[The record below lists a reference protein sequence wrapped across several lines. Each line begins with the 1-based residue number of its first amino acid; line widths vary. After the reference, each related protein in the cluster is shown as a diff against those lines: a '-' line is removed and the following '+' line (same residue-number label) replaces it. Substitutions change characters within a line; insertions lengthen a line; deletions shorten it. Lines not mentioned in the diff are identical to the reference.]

1 MKPFLFCLR
10 ELSFLDEFSEFPR
23 SVLESLR
30 QPLEDGQITV
40 SRAQGSLTFPCRFLL
55 LAASNPC
62 PCGYLGHPKKPCRC
76 LPGAVLRYRKRLS
89 GPLLD
94 RIDLH
99 VDVPPVVDEDL
110 VSDALAESS
119 TTIRERVVKA
129 RKRQK
134 DRFAN
139 LKILTNGEMGP
150 SEIKKFCRL
159 SGEATTLLKQAISR
173 LSLSA
178 RSYFKT
184 IKISQTITDLNKKEI
199 IESSAVAEALQFR
212 SHDD

>member
-1 MKPFLFCLR
+1 ML
-10 ELSFLDEFSEFPR
+10 FLDEFSEFPR
-23 SVLESLR
+23 TVLEALR
-30 QPLEDGQITV
+30 QPLEDGIITI

-62 PCGYLGHPKKPCRC
+62 PCGYLGHPKKSCRC
-76 LPGAVLRYRKRLS
+76 LPGAILKYKKRLS

-99 VDVPPVVDEDL
+99 VDVPTVLEGDL
-110 VSDALAESS
+110 MTDTLSESS
-119 TTIRERVVKA
+119 EIIRGRVLRA
-129 RKRQK
+129 RNKQK
-134 DRFAN
+134 QRFKN
-139 LKILTNGEMGP
+139 SKIYTNAEMGT

-159 SGEATTLLKQAISR
+159 SSQALNLLKQAISR

-184 IKISQTITDLNKKEI
+184 IKIAQTITDLDGKEI
-199 IESSAVAEALQFR
+199 IESEAVAEALQFR